1 MKEFI
6 EPISPVKKEKK
17 EKEEQIA
24 EEETIGE
31 MKYTLGIKIKA
42 KCCGREAEHCT
53 ASVREQYRERKL
65 DEEKL
70 FPKLQCNSRE
80 CVTVGLVGLFPCL
93 FSLFSLSL
101 WHDFLI
107 SWSASLLHSTLARCL
122 SSPVLHTG

>member
-6 EPISPVKKEKK
+6 EPISPVKEKRKEG
-17 EKEEQIA
+17 QIA

-31 MKYTLGIKIKA
+31 MKYTLEIKIKA
-42 KCCGREAEHCT
+42 KCCGRETEHCT
-53 ASVREQYRERKL
+53 ASVKEQHRERKL
-65 DEEKL
+65 DKEKL
-70 FPKLQCNSRE
+70 SPKLQCNGRE

-101 WHDFLI
+101 WHGFLI
-107 SWSASLLHSTLARCL
+107 SWSASLLLSTLARCL